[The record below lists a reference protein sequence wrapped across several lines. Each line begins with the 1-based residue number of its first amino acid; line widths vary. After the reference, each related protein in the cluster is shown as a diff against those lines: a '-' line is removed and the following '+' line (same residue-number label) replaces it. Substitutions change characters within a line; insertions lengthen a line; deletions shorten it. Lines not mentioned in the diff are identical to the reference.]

1 MLVSIKFKQFYY
13 LNVKNNFYFMKTEKL
28 LERGEAIE
36 GIETKAD
43 DLRVKTADFDRQARN
58 LKCKMCQ
65 ENAKMCV
72 CLVAVIVVSI
82 IVVKCV

>member
-1 MLVSIKFKQFYY
+1 
-13 LNVKNNFYFMKTEKL
+13 MKTEKL